1 MSGIH
6 LVGTVGG
13 QAIALPADAVEA
25 VVSIGQVVPV
35 PGAPPGIYGMAAIR
49 SRMLTVIDTAW
60 LVGEAAGQGGYMAI
74 VSVSGH
80 GYGLMLEAVED
91 VVELGETRPI
101 PTTLSPGWMRL
112 NPVMCD
118 HQGRVLLVVD
128 PEMLVAAAS
137 VARARAA

>member
-1 MSGIH
+1 MSIH

-13 QAIALPADAVEA
+13 QAIALPAESVEA

-35 PGAPPGIYGMAAIR
+35 PGAPPGIHGLAAIR

-60 LVGEAAGQGGYMAI
+60 VVGEAAGQGSYMAI
-74 VSVSGH
+74 VSLNGH

-91 VVELGETRPI
+91 VVELAETRPV
-101 PTTLSPGWMRL
+101 PATLSPGWMRL
-112 NPVMCD
+112 NPQMCD

-128 PEMLVAAAS
+128 AEMLVAAAS
-137 VARARAA
+137 VTQARAA